1 MCGRRATSEPSG
13 SGSGF
18 QTAKGKGKKE
28 DNEPCV
34 WNGRR
39 LVLAFAFFSSPNLT
53 HDELIHAGP
62 RFSRL
67 SLLRA
72 QIIIRGT
79 DGHPRGSSRGGT
91 VVRWRRRR
99 GWLARQRT
107 RCSRWD
113 RERHSGTDFEGGE
126 PPVDQERFR
135 VFHQCAGGAGIDRFG
150 GLGGQARGVAVRLE
164 VARV

>member
-1 MCGRRATSEPSG
+1 MRTASDERAQRQRECACAMREREP
-13 SGSGF
+13 
-18 QTAKGKGKKE
+18 KEKGKKE

-79 DGHPRGSSRGGT
+79 DGHHVGRPVVGPWCAGAGEGVGSPGNGHVAAVGIENAIQGPISRAAG
-91 VVRWRRRR
+91 R
-99 GWLARQRT
+99 
-107 RCSRWD
+107 
-113 RERHSGTDFEGGE
+113 
-126 PPVDQERFR
+126 PVYQERFR
-135 VFHQCAGGAGIDRFG
+135 VFRQRAGGAGIDRFG
-150 GLGGQARGVAVRLE
+150 RRGGQARGVAVRL
-164 VARV
+164 